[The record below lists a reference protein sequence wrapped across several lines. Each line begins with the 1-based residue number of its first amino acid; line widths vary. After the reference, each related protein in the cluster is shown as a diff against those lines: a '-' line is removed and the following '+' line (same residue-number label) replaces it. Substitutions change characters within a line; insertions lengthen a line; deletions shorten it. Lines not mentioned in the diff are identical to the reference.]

1 MSAAVGLVP
10 GRAAVAVAAVLCAMA
25 LAVLDAGLV
34 NVALPA
40 MARSLRTTPG
50 GAVLV
55 VTAYQAALL
64 MALLPCGAL
73 GERYGH
79 RAVFAGGVAVFTIA
93 SLLCAL
99 APSLPWLVAAR
110 FVQGLG
116 GAAIMAL
123 GVALLRF
130 TVPSDRLGA
139 AIGWNATTVALCSA
153 AGPAIG
159 AALLSRFDWPWLF
172 LLNLP
177 LGAGVLVAARALPR
191 TGRRS
196 PSVDLVSV
204 LLHAAVF
211 AALIAG
217 VELLPARSIV
227 GVLLIMAAVLAL
239 AVLVRRELP
248 KSGPLI
254 PFDLLSLTGF
264 RISVIASIC
273 CFAGQ
278 MAALVALPFHLHRLG
293 LSPLE
298 TGLCLAIWPISVA
311 ATALTLGR
319 LADRLPS
326 AGLCAVGGAVLA
338 LGLAG
343 AALLSSQGAAG
354 SLVPLLAAC
363 GAGFG
368 LFQTANNRNLFL
380 SAPPERSGAA
390 GGMQGTAR
398 LIGQTAGAVITA
410 LLLEAK
416 SIEAAP
422 ALAFGLGALLTLAAG
437 LVSLLRT
444 RAAAPQR
451 QP

>member
-1 MSAAVGLVP
+1 MSPDAALAP
-10 GRAAVAVAAVLCAMA
+10 GRAAVAVAAVLGAMA

-34 NVALPA
+34 NAALPT

-79 RAVFAGGVAVFTIA
+79 RAVFAGGVAVFTTA

-110 FVQGLG
+110 FAQGLG
-116 GAAIMAL
+116 AAAIMAL

-130 TVPSDRLGA
+130 TVPGDRLGA

-153 AGPAIG
+153 AGPALG
-159 AALLSRFDWPWLF
+159 AVVLSRLDWPWLF

-177 LGAGVLVAARALPR
+177 LGVGVLVAARALPR
-191 TGRRS
+191 TARRGQA
-196 PSVDLVSV
+196 VDLVSV
-204 LLHAAVF
+204 LLNAAVF
-211 AALIAG
+211 AALISG
-217 VELLPARSIV
+217 VELASDRPMA
-227 GVLLIMAAVLAL
+227 GGLLVVAAALAL
-239 AVLVRRELP
+239 AALIRRELP
-248 KSGPLI
+248 KRGPLI
-254 PFDLLSLTGF
+254 PLDLLGRAGF
-264 RISVIASIC
+264 RISVIASVC

-278 MAALVALPFHLHRLG
+278 MAALVALPFHLHQLG

-298 TGLCLAIWPISVA
+298 TGLYLTVWPVSVA

-319 LADRLPS
+319 LADRLPT

-343 AALLSSQGAAG
+343 AALLSPRGEAL

-390 GGMQGTAR
+390 GGLQGTAR

-410 LLLEAK
+410 LLLEAT
-416 SIEAAP
+416 SLQAAP
-422 ALAFGLGALLTLAAG
+422 GIAFGLGALLTLAAG

-444 RAAAPQR
+444 GAAEAQR
-451 QP
+451 PA

>member
-1 MSAAVGLVP
+1 
-10 GRAAVAVAAVLCAMA
+10 MA

-34 NVALPA
+34 NVALPV
-40 MARSLRTTPG
+40 MARALRTTPG

-79 RAVFAGGVAVFTIA
+79 RAVFAAGVAVFSAA

-116 GAAIMAL
+116 AAAIMAL

-130 TVPSDRLGA
+130 TLSSDRLGA

-153 AGPAIG
+153 AGPALG
-159 AALLSRFDWPWLF
+159 ALVLSRLDWPWLF

-177 LGAGVLVAARALPR
+177 LGAGVLLAARALPP
-191 TGRRS
+191 TARRGQA
-196 PSVDLVSV
+196 VDGVSV
-204 LLHAAVF
+204 LLHAAAF

-217 VELLPARSIV
+217 VELASVRPMV
-227 GVLLIMAAVLAL
+227 GGLLIAAATLAL
-239 AVLVRRELP
+239 VALVRRERLKP
-248 KSGPLI
+248 GPLI
-254 PFDLLSLTGF
+254 PLDLLRRRGF
-264 RISVIASIC
+264 RISAIASIC

-278 MAALVALPFHLHRLG
+278 MAALVALPFHLHRMG
-293 LSPLE
+293 LSSLE
-298 TGLCLAIWPISVA
+298 TGLFLTIWPVSVA

-319 LADRLPS
+319 LADRMS
-326 AGLCAVGGAVLA
+326 TAWLCAAGGALLA

-343 AALLSSQGAAG
+343 AAVLSPQGEVG
-354 SLVPLLAAC
+354 LLVPLLAAC

-390 GGMQGTAR
+390 GGLQGTAR
-398 LIGQTAGAVITA
+398 LIGQTSGAVVA
-410 LLLEAK
+410 AMLLEAT
-416 SIEAAP
+416 SLQTAP
-422 ALAFGLGALLTLAAG
+422 RLAFGVGALLTLTAG

-444 RAAAPQR
+444 GSPAPQR

>member
-1 MSAAVGLVP
+1 MTEDAGLAP
-10 GRAAVAVAAVLCAMA
+10 GRAAVAVAAVLGAMA

-34 NVALPA
+34 NAALPT
-40 MARSLRTTPG
+40 MARTLRTTPG

-79 RAVFAGGVAVFTIA
+79 RAVFAGGVAVFTTA

-110 FVQGLG
+110 FAQGLG
-116 GAAIMAL
+116 AAAIMAL

-130 TVPSDRLGA
+130 TVPGDRLGA

-153 AGPAIG
+153 AGPALG
-159 AALLSRFDWPWLF
+159 AVVLSRLDWTWLF

-177 LGAGVLVAARALPR
+177 LGVGVLVAARALPR
-191 TGRRS
+191 TARRGQA
-196 PSVDLVSV
+196 VDLVSV
-204 LLHAAVF
+204 LLNAAVF

-217 VELLPARSIV
+217 VELAPDRPMA
-227 GVLLIMAAVLAL
+227 GGLLVAAAALAL
-239 AVLVRRELP
+239 AALIRRELP
-248 KSGPLI
+248 KRGPLI
-254 PFDLLSLTGF
+254 PLDLLSRPGF

-298 TGLCLAIWPISVA
+298 AGFCLTIWPVSVA

-319 LADRLPS
+319 LTDRLPT
-326 AGLCAVGGAVLA
+326 AGLCAVGGTLLA

-343 AALLSSQGAAG
+343 AALLSPRGEAL
-354 SLVPLLAAC
+354 SLVPLLAIC

-380 SAPPERSGAA
+380 SAPHDRSGAA
-390 GGMQGTAR
+390 GGLQGTAR
-398 LIGQTAGAVITA
+398 LIGQTAGAVLTA
-410 LLLEAK
+410 LLLEAT
-416 SIEAAP
+416 SLQVAP
-422 ALAFGLGALLTLAAG
+422 GIAFGLGALLTLAAG

-444 RAAAPQR
+444 GAAEAQR
-451 QP
+451 PA

>member
-1 MSAAVGLVP
+1 MSPDAGLEP
-10 GRAAVAVAAVLCAMA
+10 GRAAIAVAAVLGAMA

-34 NVALPA
+34 NVALPT
-40 MARSLRTTPG
+40 MARSLRSTPG

-79 RAVFAGGVAVFTIA
+79 RAVFAGGVAVFTTA

-99 APSLPWLVAAR
+99 ATSLPWLVAAR

-116 GAAIMAL
+116 AAAIMAL

-130 TVPSDRLGA
+130 TVPGDRLGA

-153 AGPAIG
+153 AGPALG
-159 AALLSRFDWPWLF
+159 AVVLSRLGWPWLF

-177 LGAGVLVAARALPR
+177 LGACVLVAARALPR
-191 TGRRS
+191 TGRRG
-196 PSVDLVSV
+196 PSVDLVSI
-204 LLHAAVF
+204 LLNASVF

-217 VELLPARSIV
+217 VQLLPGRI
-227 GVLLIMAAVLAL
+227 GPGGLLIAAAALAL
-239 AVLVRRELP
+239 AVLIRRERRRP
-248 KSGPLI
+248 VPLI
-254 PFDLLSLTGF
+254 PLDLLGLPGF

-298 TGLCLAIWPISVA
+298 TGLYLTVWPVSVA

-319 LADRLPS
+319 LADRLPT
-326 AGLCAVGGAVLA
+326 ARLCAVGGTLLA

-343 AALLSSQGAAG
+343 AALLSPWSEAG

-368 LFQTANNRNLFL
+368 LFQTANNRNMFL
-380 SAPPERSGAA
+380 SAPPDRSGAA

-410 LLLEAK
+410 LLLEAT
-416 SIEAAP
+416 SMQAAP
-422 ALAFGLGALLTLAAG
+422 GMAFGLGALLTLAAG

-444 RAAAPQR
+444 GAAEAQR
-451 QP
+451 PA

>member
-1 MSAAVGLVP
+1 MTEGAGLAP
-10 GRAAVAVAAVLCAMA
+10 GRAALAVAAVLCAMA

-34 NVALPA
+34 NVALPT

-79 RAVFAGGVAVFTIA
+79 RAVFAGGVAVFTTA

-116 GAAIMAL
+116 AAAIMAL

-153 AGPAIG
+153 AGPALG
-159 AALLSRFDWPWLF
+159 AMVLSRLGWPWLF

-177 LGAGVLVAARALPR
+177 LGVGVLVAARALPR
-191 TGRRS
+191 TGRRGQA
-196 PSVDLVSV
+196 VDVVSV
-204 LLHAAVF
+204 LLNAAVF

-217 VELLPARSIV
+217 VELAPARPMV
-227 GVLLIMAAVLAL
+227 GGLLIATAALAL
-239 AVLVRRELP
+239 AALVRRERRKP
-248 KSGPLI
+248 GPLF
-254 PFDLLSLTGF
+254 PLDLLSRSGF
-264 RISVIASIC
+264 RISVIASML

-298 TGLCLAIWPISVA
+298 TGLCLTIWPVSVA
-311 ATALTLGR
+311 ATAMTIGR
-319 LADRLPS
+319 LADRLPT
-326 AGLCAVGGAVLA
+326 AWLCAVGGALLA

-343 AALLSSQGAAG
+343 AALLSLQGEV
-354 SLVPLLAAC
+354 LPLLPLLAVC

-398 LIGQTAGAVITA
+398 LIGQTAGGVITA
-410 LLLEAK
+410 LLLEAT
-416 SIEAAP
+416 SIQAAP
-422 ALAFGLGALLTLAAG
+422 GMAFGLGALLTLAAG

-444 RAAAPQR
+444 GAADPQR
-451 QP
+451 LA